1 MNNTQKIP
9 NNLFFQDFSESLEPF
24 DDIFSKVEDISTISF
39 ELLLPK
45 KPITQSTDVL
55 STLAPS
61 LYTVEEL
68 LTRQNLVD
76 IAIKENTLIKENDQ
90 DFTNLLIKYEQDFY
104 SQEFIK
110 NINQMTK
117 DDIEFFE
124 ILSSEKLVQLNNT
137 VSILIKSEDK
147 TETREVRFSKSLQN
161 LLEYAF
167 LTNKPIRLDF
177 AKNLTIILQI
187 DTAGMVSAQFISRE
201 KAMDTILKN
210 NLPLLKK
217 KLDSSKIKYKK
228 ISYKK
233 KQPQGEYHE

>member
-1 MNNTQKIP
+1 MNITEKTLITLEFDKIRQM
-9 NNLFFQDFSESLEPF
+9 LASLCPTKGAAERA
-24 DDIFSKVEDISTISF
+24 
-39 ELLLPK
+39 LLLCP
-45 KPITQSTDVL
+45 DDR
-55 STLAPS
+55 
-61 LYTVEEL
+61 EE
-68 LTRQNLVD
+68 
-76 IAIKENTLIKENDQ
+76 IIE

-177 AKNLTIILQI
+177 AKNLTIILQR